1 MSLTVCGNIE
11 IQQGINLVLKCGQS
25 FDEFF
30 SRHLSQSP
38 LLFSEIK
45 QKEIQWLKL
54 NQIKNFNLRTLYY
67 ITIKTFQKIDSV
79 NKAFFVLILTTAP
92 KFFFFWNKTFLF
104 FKIESWNFQ
113 AQFEIEFRETLQNFN
128 SIRQPIEKKMKITIV
143 LTN

>member
-67 ITIKTFQKIDSV
+67 ITISDLIALTQGETKSV
-79 NKAFFVLILTTAP
+79 
-92 KFFFFWNKTFLF
+92 
-104 FKIESWNFQ
+104 
-113 AQFEIEFRETLQNFN
+113 
-128 SIRQPIEKKMKITIV
+128 SI
-143 LTN
+143 